1 MIDRSKR
8 DPQEEIEIL
17 LRFGVHP
24 NIIKLRDVSIRSS
37 DITSNNM
44 LSITVIMCDAATAV
58 IKSYAITCHP
68 RLNNILV

>member
-24 NIIKLRDVSIRSS
+24 NIIKLRDVSICTSY
-37 DITSNNM
+37 ITSNHM

-58 IKSYAITCHP
+58 IKSKAITFHH

>member
-24 NIIKLRDVSIRSS
+24 NIIKLRDVSICTSY
-37 DITSNNM
+37 ITSNHM
-44 LSITVIMCDAATAV
+44 LSITVILCDATAV
-58 IKSYAITCHP
+58 ILSKAITFHH